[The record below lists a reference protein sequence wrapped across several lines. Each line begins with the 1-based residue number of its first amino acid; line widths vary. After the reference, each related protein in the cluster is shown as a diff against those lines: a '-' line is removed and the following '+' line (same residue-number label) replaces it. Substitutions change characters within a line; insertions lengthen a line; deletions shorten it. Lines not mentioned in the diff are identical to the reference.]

1 MLIIFSLLFKEE
13 GGRRRQRQNKK
24 EKERDWRHFWESI
37 LRKQSER
44 RTTKKKAFCKKI
56 FIRTMATGKGWIKQT
71 LEFLLNGTP
80 AALKRVIIITESCRE
95 ARRGGANITMLSER
109 NRTRNPCNYEISAMH
124 IAEEEEKQPQIKRV
138 W

>member
-1 MLIIFSLLFKEE
+1 MEALLGVHPQETIRKE
-13 GGRRRQRQNKK
+13 NNN
-24 EKERDWRHFWESI
+24 
-37 LRKQSER
+37 
-44 RTTKKKAFCKKI
+44 KKKAFCKKI

-71 LEFLLNGTP
+71 LEFLLNGIP
-80 AALKRVIIITESCRE
+80 AALKRVIIITESCKE

-124 IAEEEEKQPQIKRV
+124 IAEEEEKQPRIKRV